1 MVERHQN
8 REMDTPENMS
18 PASPSLGLTLQAET
32 AALRNDLDQA
42 THLAAEYQRR
52 LSSKN
57 NDFAALKMT
66 LEKALADLDAMQN
79 TIGELRAE
87 RHRFANEAMRAIA
100 LERRLQKVAAER
112 DLFRAELEEYR
123 RRCTCDGSGAS
134 QPAPVPVRPAE
145 PAPAPKPSAKDSL
158 YTAPERSGQK
168 GVPRA
173 FIPMPF
179 DDPEDPT
186 DVTFNT

>member
-1 MVERHQN
+1 
-8 REMDTPENMS
+8 MDASENIL
-18 PASPSLGLTLQAET
+18 PAGPSLGFTLQAET

-57 NDFAALKMT
+57 NDFAAIKMT
-66 LEKALADLDAMQN
+66 LEKALTDLDTMQN
-79 TIGELRAE
+79 TIGELRTE

-134 QPAPVPVRPAE
+134 QPAPVRPAE
-145 PAPAPKPSAKDSL
+145 PTPAPKPPAKDSL
-158 YTAPERSGQK
+158 YTVPEHSDPK

-179 DDPEDPT
+179 DDPENST